1 MTRTRL
7 VVAMLAVALLIGAT
21 AGPSGADTVAGAQFM
36 AGPTTGLVDGQPILV
51 TGTGFAPDTTVHF
64 YECRIISGCVALD
77 QSAVTDGAGRL
88 ATIAHA
94 RRGLDDSGTP
104 VDCTVTQCFLAV
116 SSSTTDAHAAF
127 QDMTPGT
134 GEVWLS
140 FAPRATVTVVPN
152 RRLADGQ
159 AVTVEGRGLVP
170 GQTISVLECTSSPC
184 TYALPGS
191 GVADRGRSG
200 LDPDDRPP
208 MDLRLGGEQP

>member
-1 MTRTRL
+1 M
-7 VVAMLAVALLIGAT
+7 ALAVALLIGAT
-21 AGPSGADTVAGAQFM
+21 AGPSGADTVAGAQFL
-36 AGPTTGLVDGQPILV
+36 AGPTTGLRRRAPILV

-77 QSAVTDGAGRL
+77 QSAVTDGARTVGDDC
-88 ATIAHA
+88 ATGAASTH
-94 RRGLDDSGTP
+94 SGTP

-116 SSSTTDAHAAF
+116 SSSTTDTHAAF

-152 RRLADGQ
+152 RRLGRRPGRDGQ
-159 AVTVEGRGLVP
+159 RPRPGARSDDLRTRMHELTVHLRVRG
-170 GQTISVLECTSSPC
+170 GG
-184 TYALPGS
+184 A
-191 GVADRGRSG
+191 ADRDGRV